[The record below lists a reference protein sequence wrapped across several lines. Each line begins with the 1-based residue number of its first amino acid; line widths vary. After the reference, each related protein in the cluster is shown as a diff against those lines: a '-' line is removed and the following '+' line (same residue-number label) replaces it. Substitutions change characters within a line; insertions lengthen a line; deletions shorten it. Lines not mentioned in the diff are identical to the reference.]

1 MTDDKLADALS
12 PQVKKETLSETEHY
26 ILNVVR
32 YDTERL
38 HEDTYKIERKDSI
51 KDDAD
56 WPDMTQNK
64 TRDSL
69 AVMTPVYHYHTV
81 EAFKNYAD
89 IMMQAYR
96 EAVRLK
102 EAIDKDMAKTG
113 RSK

>member
-12 PQVKKETLSETEHY
+12 PRVKKEILSETEHY

-51 KDDAD
+51 KYDSN

-64 TRDSL
+64 TRDGL

-89 IMMQAYR
+89 IMMQAYK

-102 EAIDKDMAKTG
+102 EAVDRDMAEH
-113 RSK
+113 RC

>member
-1 MTDDKLADALS
+1 MTDDKLVDALS

-69 AVMTPVYHYHTV
+69 AVTNLVYHYHAV
-81 EAFKNYAD
+81 EAFKSYVD
-89 IMMQAYR
+89 IVMQAYR
-96 EAVRLK
+96 EAVRPK

>member
-26 ILNVVR
+26 ILNVIR

-51 KDDAD
+51 KDDSN

-64 TRDSL
+64 THDSL

-89 IMMQAYR
+89 IMMRAYR

-113 RSK
+113 QSK

>member
-1 MTDDKLADALS
+1 MTDDKLVDALS
-12 PQVKKETLSETEHY
+12 LQVKKETLSETEHY

-69 AVMTPVYHYHTV
+69 AVTNPAYHYHTV

-89 IMMQAYR
+89 KLMQACR

-102 EAIDKDMAKTG
+102 EVVDRDMAEH
-113 RSK
+113 R